1 VTLRIGIL
9 GAATVATYAMID
21 AAKDVDG
28 VVVQAVAARD
38 PERAKAYAAQHG
50 IPKVYDDYAA
60 LIAADDVDAI
70 YNALPPHLHVQWSIA
85 AVKAGKPVLCEKPF
99 ALSIADVEV
108 MLEAE
113 ARTGVLIME
122 AQHSHYHPLSAR
134 MRDVVR
140 SGVLG
145 TIGSFSG
152 SFVAPLNLAHDDLR
166 NIGSVG
172 GGALWDLGVYPAYW
186 IRSAFGEEPT
196 VLSATH
202 RLNDRGADMET
213 TAQLQ
218 LPSGATGTLTCNMEA
233 EALGVWLSVEGEKG
247 RLVVTNPLSPQR
259 MHRFALTMDGQT
271 DEETFTTRPTYAYQL
286 EAFRDAVVD
295 GASVAT
301 RGGDSLA
308 TIKLLSDIKAKAEQE
323 QSDGR

>member
-1 VTLRIGIL
+1 MTLRIGIL
-9 GAATVATYAMID
+9 GAARVATYAMID
-21 AAKDVDG
+21 AARDVDG
-28 VVVQAVAARD
+28 VLVQAVAARD
-38 PERAKAYAAQHG
+38 PERAKAYAAQHR

-70 YNALPPHLHVQWSIA
+70 YNALPPHLHAQWSIA
-85 AVKAGKPVLCEKPF
+85 AVEAGKPVLCEKPF
-99 ALSIADVEV
+99 ALSAADVEA

-113 ARTGVLIME
+113 TRTGVLIME
-122 AQHSHYHPLSAR
+122 AQHSHYHPLSTR

-145 TIGSFSG
+145 KILSFSG
-152 SFVAPLNLAHDDLR
+152 SFSGPLNLTYDDHR
-166 NIGSVG
+166 NIGAIG

-218 LPSGATGTLTCNMEA
+218 LPSGATGVLTCNMEA
-233 EALGVWLSVEGEKG
+233 EAMEVWLNVEGEKG
-247 RLVVTNPLSPQR
+247 RLEVTNPLSPQR
-259 MHRFALTMDGQT
+259 QCHFALTLNGQT
-271 DEETFTTRPTYAYQL
+271 SEETFTTRATYAFQL
-286 EAFRDAVVD
+286 DAFRDAAVD

-301 RGGDSLA
+301 RGEDSLA
-308 TIKLLSDIKAKAEQE
+308 TIRLLSEIKAKAEEE
-323 QSDGR
+323 QSDAR